1 MTLCISQEYSQ
12 TPIQK
17 MLIIVSMQMKSSRV
31 AQATISLSSELVKLL
46 KLFAI
51 VHVISAYKNVISIMA
66 DRPSRVEALKNKGK
80 DGGLYEVLG
89 MW

>member
-1 MTLCISQEYSQ
+1 MGKDSCGHGHHLAVLLHPTRQSIG
-12 TPIQK
+12 
-17 MLIIVSMQMKSSRV
+17 RV
-31 AQATISLSSELVKLL
+31 RKNF
-46 KLFAI
+46 KKFAI